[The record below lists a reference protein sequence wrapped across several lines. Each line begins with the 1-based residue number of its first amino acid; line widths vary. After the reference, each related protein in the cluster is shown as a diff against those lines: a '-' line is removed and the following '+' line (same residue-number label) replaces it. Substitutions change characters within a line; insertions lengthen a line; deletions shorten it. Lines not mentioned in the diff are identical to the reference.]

1 MLRFILSLQGGA
13 TGGENGCDSDDL
25 SALEKEAESLT
36 KLMLRFNEHSQLWQ
50 VAVETLAR
58 LDILIS
64 FAAISKNAA
73 GPTCRPQF
81 VQNNRSGLG
90 GSILDIKGLW
100 HPYGSGGNGGA
111 IVPNDVELGT
121 DGLEISVN
129 PRTMLL
135 TGPNMGGKSTLL
147 RATCLA
153 VIMAQ
158 VHGQSSP
165 SICRSSSGNCK
176 LEVKHC

>member
-1 MLRFILSLQGGA
+1 MLS
-13 TGGENGCDSDDL
+13 
-25 SALEKEAESLT
+25 
-36 KLMLRFNEHSQLWQ
+36 FNEHSALWQ
-50 VAVETLAR
+50 AAVETLAR
-58 LDILIS
+58 LDVLIS
-64 FAAISKNAA
+64 FAAISKTAA

-81 VQNNRSGLG
+81 VQNNKSGLG
-90 GSILDIKGLW
+90 GSVLDIKGLW
-100 HPYGSGGNGGA
+100 HPYGSGGNGGV

-121 DGLEISVN
+121 DGRDLSVS

-158 VHGQSSP
+158 VYGSAGLAFTSAICHLHVKSSQSL
-165 SICRSSSGNCK
+165 ITVGTLVCF
-176 LEVKHC
+176 

>member
-1 MLRFILSLQGGA
+1 VS
-13 TGGENGCDSDDL
+13 T
-25 SALEKEAESLT
+25 LEKEAESLT
-36 KLMLRFNEHSQLWQ
+36 KLMLNFNKHSELWQ
-50 VAVETLAR
+50 AAVETLAR

-64 FAAISKNAA
+64 FAAISKTAA
-73 GPTCRPQF
+73 GPTCRPHF
-81 VQNNRSGLG
+81 VQNANKSGVG
-90 GSILDIKGLW
+90 GSVLDIKGLW
-100 HPYGSGGNGGA
+100 HPYGSGGNGGV

-121 DGLEISVN
+121 DGSDLSVS

-158 VHGQSSP
+158 VYGCSNGAEIDHL
-165 SICRSSSGNCK
+165 C
-176 LEVKHC
+176 V

>member
-1 MLRFILSLQGGA
+1 
-13 TGGENGCDSDDL
+13 
-25 SALEKEAESLT
+25 
-36 KLMLRFNEHSQLWQ
+36 MLRFNEHSALWQ
-50 VAVETLAR
+50 AAVETLAR

-64 FAAISKNAA
+64 FAAISKTAA

-81 VQNNRSGLG
+81 VENNRSGHG
-90 GSILDIKGLW
+90 GSVLDIKGLW

-121 DGLEISVN
+121 DGRDMSVN
-129 PRTMLL
+129 PRTILL
-135 TGPNMGGKSTLL
+135 TGPNMGGKSTIL

-158 VHGQSSP
+158 VYGQSSP
-165 SICRSSSGNCK
+165 FICRNTSGNCM
-176 LEVKHC
+176 LDVKYCQES